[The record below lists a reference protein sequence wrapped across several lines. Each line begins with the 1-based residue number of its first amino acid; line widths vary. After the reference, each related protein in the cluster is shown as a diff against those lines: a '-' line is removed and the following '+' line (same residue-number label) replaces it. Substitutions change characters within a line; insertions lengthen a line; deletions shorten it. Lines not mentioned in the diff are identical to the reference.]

1 MMIRHVRHKLLIAVA
16 IALSRGFSAIAY
28 FYTKAMEDSIVDD
41 YQRTLHRLTE
51 SVVMN
56 IETIMKESHAEI
68 MSDFARRLKTLPG
81 VIDFRIARV
90 DGTEA
95 YVDNKTIDAVN
106 ELLGEQAF
114 PRRSGSIETPPRIF
128 SPDDP
133 GVAEALDG
141 IESVLRQSEGSP
153 ETGPVVHFYDPIPH
167 GSKCD
172 GCHGKGGKVRGVLKL
187 TTSMAEVER
196 DMMRARLQSLIV
208 LVISLVLT
216 MAVTGYM
223 LGRFIAKPIE
233 DITAAMMRVTG
244 GNFAVQVASGR
255 QDELGRMARSF
266 NQMTADLQRT
276 YQKMKREQEKL
287 YSVIQGTHEAVVV
300 TNASGAVVLV
310 NESTEILVGKNLARI
325 SEEGLLNLID
335 EPVRF
340 QLMLDDKN
348 VSKEPTLFQYKGR
361 WLLTSAT
368 TIRDKQGS
376 PIGSAALLRD
386 VTLEQSLLK
395 ELERLSITDALTDVY
410 NRRHLDATL
419 ALELNRSRE
428 TGSPLAVIMFDADHF
443 KKFNDTYGHDQG
455 DRVLK
460 MAGEVMKAAVRQYD
474 VPCRYGGEEFTVI
487 LPGADPDGAMRVAER
502 LRRDVEAMAVDGLKV
517 TISLGIACYPQL
529 AAHSPEALI
538 EAADA
543 ALYRSKESGRN
554 CSTMATPEMIKATKA
569 G

>member
-1 MMIRHVRHKLLIAVA
+1 
-16 IALSRGFSAIAY
+16 
-28 FYTKAMEDSIVDD
+28 
-41 YQRTLHRLTE
+41 
-51 SVVMN
+51 
-56 IETIMKESHAEI
+56 
-68 MSDFARRLKTLPG
+68 
-81 VIDFRIARV
+81 
-90 DGTEA
+90 
-95 YVDNKTIDAVN
+95 
-106 ELLGEQAF
+106 
-114 PRRSGSIETPPRIF
+114 
-128 SPDDP
+128 
-133 GVAEALDG
+133 
-141 IESVLRQSEGSP
+141 
-153 ETGPVVHFYDPIPH
+153 
-167 GSKCD
+167 
-172 GCHGKGGKVRGVLKL
+172 
-187 TTSMAEVER
+187 
-196 DMMRARLQSLIV
+196 
-208 LVISLVLT
+208 
-216 MAVTGYM
+216 
-223 LGRFIAKPIE
+223 
-233 DITAAMMRVTG
+233 
-244 GNFAVQVASGR
+244 
-255 QDELGRMARSF
+255 
-266 NQMTADLQRT
+266 
-276 YQKMKREQEKL
+276 MKREQEKL